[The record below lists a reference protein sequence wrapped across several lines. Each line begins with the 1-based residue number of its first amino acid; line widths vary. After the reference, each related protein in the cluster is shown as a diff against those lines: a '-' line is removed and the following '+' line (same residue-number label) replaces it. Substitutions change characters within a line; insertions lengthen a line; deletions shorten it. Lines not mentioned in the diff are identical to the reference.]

1 MNDLQSDS
9 KAIFLDA
16 LECNSADEL
25 KRLLGLACGSDTD
38 LRTNVEKLLRA
49 HRDAGAFLGGAG
61 RIDAT
66 SHQPIALPPGTHIG
80 PYLLREQIGEGGMG
94 LVFVADQEH
103 PVRRRV
109 ALKVVKPGMDTRQ
122 VLARFEAERQALAL
136 MDHPNIAKVLDGG
149 MTGEPGRVSAGST
162 GEPCRV
168 SAGSTRGADA
178 TPLAGRPYFVM
189 ELVRGVPITDYCD
202 QARLTARQRLEL
214 FLPVCRA
221 IQHAHQKGV
230 IHRDIKPSNLLVTL
244 YDSHPVPKVID
255 FGIAKAVGT
264 AFADHSV
271 YTGFAQLVGTPMYMS
286 PEQAEMTAQDVDTRA
301 DVYALGV
308 VLYELLTGTTPFDG
322 ETLRQAGFD
331 EMRRIIREDEPAK
344 PSHRVTTMSAEK
356 QSTVS
361 GQRGVDGRQLGRQ
374 LQGGLDWVVMTCL
387 EKDRTRRYESAGALA
402 ADIERYLRD
411 EPVTACP
418 PSTSYR
424 LRTFARRN
432 RRALATV
439 GVIAAALIAATAV
452 SVWQAVKAR
461 DDRDLARTSQR
472 ETVDAERRATTEA
485 AIARAVNDFLLGD
498 MLGQFDS
505 VPQFSDE
512 FGEDSDLTVVE
523 AIDRAAARIGER
535 FQDQPLV
542 EAAIRTVIGRGYIF
556 LARHQLALAHFQ
568 RALTLRQAHI
578 GPDHPDTLASMGDLV
593 GAYTGVGRHSDAIA
607 LGQQILQYRT
617 ATLGPNHPETFAAI
631 GVLGAAYRTAGQ
643 WATSIPLLEKLLE
656 EKRTVCGPT
665 HASTLRTMHELA
677 MNYWDVDR
685 FDESTALHEK
695 ALDALKI
702 TTGPDYMG
710 WIRTFAMVCQR
721 AGKLDQADR
730 LWREA
735 IELNQKRED
744 SVGTRIQ
751 RAGFLSFLS
760 LNLLLQERYDEA
772 EPLIRQSLVTLKKR
786 QKGIIRTFYWMTIHG
801 AVLSGQRRYAEAE
814 PLLLNGYEGMKQR
827 EAIASGYELRQLV
840 EAGERIV
847 RFYDLTNQPEKARDW
862 REKLSPMK

>member
-1 MNDLQSDS
+1 MCDSQTDS

-25 KRLLGLACGSDTD
+25 NRLLGLACGSDTD
-38 LRTNVEKLLRA
+38 LRTSVEKLLRA
-49 HRDAGAFLGGAG
+49 HQDAGAFLGGAG
-61 RIDAT
+61 KIDAA
-66 SHQPIALPPGTHIG
+66 SHQPITLPPGTRVG

-149 MTGEPGRVSAGST
+149 TTGEPPALAGGFT
-162 GEPCRV
+162 VHHPPAN
-168 SAGSTRGADA
+168 AGGS
-178 TPLAGRPYFVM
+178 PGRPYFVM

-202 QARLTARQRLEL
+202 QARLTPRQRLEL

-221 IQHAHQKGV
+221 IQHAHQKGI
-230 IHRDIKPSNLLVTL
+230 IHRDIKPSNVLVTL

-356 QSTVS
+356 QSTLS

-387 EKDRTRRYESAGALA
+387 AKDRTRRYESAGALA

-439 GVIAAALIAATAV
+439 GVIAAALIGATAV

-461 DDRDLARTSQR
+461 NAQNQAETERDLAKTAEC
-472 ETVDAERRATTEA
+472 ETAAAEKHANTEA
-485 AIARAVNDFLLGD
+485 AIARAVNDFLQHDLLRQVNRSPLGA
-498 MLGQFDS
+498 
-505 VPQFSDE
+505 DE
-512 FGEDSDLTVVE
+512 LDGNSDLTVRE
-523 AIDRAAARIGER
+523 ALDRAATRVDER

-542 EAAIRTVIGRGYIF
+542 EAAIRSAIGDAYCS
-556 LARHQLALAHFQ
+556 LAHGKLATVHFEK
-568 RALTLRQAHI
+568 ALDLR
-578 GPDHPDTLASMGDLV
+578 
-593 GAYTGVGRHSDAIA
+593 R
-607 LGQQILQYRT
+607 
-617 ATLGPNHPETFAAI
+617 ATLGPNHPHTLASRHRLAIHYCSAAV
-631 GVLGAAYRTAGQ
+631 GRSGE
-643 WATSIPLLEKLLE
+643 SIVMLEAVVQENARLF
-656 EKRTVCGPT
+656 GPA
-665 HASTLRTMHELA
+665 HP
-677 MNYWDVDR
+677 
-685 FDESTALHEK
+685 F
-695 ALDALKI
+695 
-702 TTGPDYMG
+702 
-710 WIRTFAMVCQR
+710 
-721 AGKLDQADR
+721 
-730 LWREA
+730 
-735 IELNQKRED
+735 
-744 SVGTRIQ
+744 TRQ
-751 RAGFLSFLS
+751 C
-760 LNLLLQERYDEA
+760 E
-772 EPLIRQSLVTLKKR
+772 
-786 QKGIIRTFYWMTIHG
+786 
-801 AVLSGQRRYAEAE
+801 
-814 PLLLNGYEGMKQR
+814 
-827 EAIASGYELRQLV
+827 
-840 EAGERIV
+840 
-847 RFYDLTNQPEKARDW
+847 
-862 REKLSPMK
+862 